1 VIATDAFL
9 VFPNGAEYPLSDDI
23 HVGRDPGNELV
34 LPTKSISREHAQITA
49 INGRWFVEDRGSYNG
64 TRVNG
69 ERIRPGTPLRLRDGD
84 RVTIG
89 PLTVVFRSPSLAADE
104 ENTESLEDEVGPLVR
119 PLSPLQQRIVGL
131 LCGRWFE
138 QGERGPLPSN
148 EEIAAALGTPGATD
162 TVKAALRR
170 AYRKAGISALPAHE
184 KRRMLCRVARERGWA

>member
-1 VIATDAFL
+1 VSDAFL
-9 VFPNGAEYPLSDDI
+9 VFPNGAEYPLTDDVR
-23 HVGRDPGNELV
+23 VGRDPSNQLV
-34 LPTKSISREHAQITA
+34 LGTKSVSREHAVITS

-69 ERIRPGTPLRLRDGD
+69 ERIRPGAPLRLRDAD

-89 PLTVVFRSPSLAADE
+89 PLTIVFHSPSLAADE
-104 ENTESLEDEVGPLVR
+104 DNTESLDDPVDPLAR

-131 LCGRWFE
+131 LCGRWLE
-138 QGERGPLPSN
+138 QGERGPLPTN

-170 AYRKAGISALPAHE
+170 AYGKAGLSGVPAHE
-184 KRRMLCRVARERGWA
+184 KRRMLCQIARQRGWV